1 MKVLFFEYAIGKFM
15 TNLHYSEEVLN
26 ALEEKLPLVGL
37 ETAVVTHGLPYP
49 TNVELAKAME
59 NVIRQEGAVPATV
72 GVLGGKTQIGMNRD
86 DILLLSQDKDVIKVS
101 RRDFARAA
109 ARKLN
114 GGTTVAGTIT
124 ALHLAGIKV
133 FATGGIGGV
142 HRDAPNDV
150 SADLPT
156 LAQTPVLVVCAGAKS
171 ILDLPATLESL
182 ETLSVPVIGYQTSL
196 FPAFYSRSSGLSV
209 DASVEDPEEAALLAK
224 AHWEM
229 GINSAVLLAVPPPME
244 DALPESVMEKAVDQA
259 IQEAEE
265 NQIHGQGVTPFL
277 LKRVSELTG
286 KASLTANLGL
296 LLNNAR
302 VAARTAVALSKL

>member
-1 MKVLFFEYAIGKFM
+1 MVA
-15 TNLHYSEEVLN
+15 LHYSEEVLQ
-26 ALEEKLPLVGL
+26 AIEENIPLVGL

-49 TNVELAKAME
+49 TNVELAQAME

-72 GVLGGKTQIGMNRD
+72 GVLGGKAQIGLNRH
-86 DILLLSQDKDVIKVS
+86 DIQLLAQDRDVLKIS

-124 ALHLAGIKV
+124 ALQLAGIKV

-142 HRDAPNDV
+142 HRDAPYDV

-171 ILDLPATLESL
+171 ILDLPATLEML
-182 ETLSVPVIGYQTSL
+182 ETLSVPVVGYQTSL
-196 FPAFYSRSSGLSV
+196 FPAFYSRSSGLPVNS
-209 DASVEDPEEAALLAK
+209 SVEDPEEAALFAK

-229 GINSAVLLAVPPPME
+229 GVKSAVLLAVPPPMN
-244 DALPESVMEKAVDQA
+244 DALPETLMEEAVDQA
-259 IQEAEE
+259 LREAKE
-265 NQIHGQGVTPFL
+265 NQIHGQSVTPYL

-286 KASLTANLGL
+286 KASLRANMGL

-302 VAARTAVALSKL
+302 VAARTAVEYSKL

>member
-1 MKVLFFEYAIGKFM
+1 MAD
-15 TNLHYSEEVLN
+15 LHYSEEVLK
-26 ALEEKLPLVGL
+26 ALEDKTPLVGL

-49 TNVELAKAME
+49 TNVELAQAME

-72 GVLGGKTQIGMNRD
+72 GVLGGKAQIGLNRED
-86 DILLLSQDKDVIKVS
+86 FLLLAQDQDVIKVS

-109 ARKLN
+109 VHKLN

-142 HRDAPNDV
+142 HREAPFDV
-150 SADLPT
+150 SADLAT

-171 ILDLPATLESL
+171 ILDLPATLETL
-182 ETLSVPVIGYQTSL
+182 ETLSVPVVGYQTSL
-196 FPAFYSRSSGLSV
+196 FPAFYSRSSGLTV
-209 DASVEDPEEAALLAK
+209 DSSVEDPEEAAQFTK
-224 AHWEM
+224 THWDM
-229 GINSAVLLAVPPPME
+229 GSKSAVLLTVPPPLQ
-244 DALPESVMEKAVDQA
+244 DALPEDVMMKAVDQA
-259 IQEAEE
+259 IQEAER
-265 NQIHGQGVTPFL
+265 NHLHGQGVTPFL

-286 KASLTANLGL
+286 KASLKANLGL

-302 VAARTAVALSKL
+302 VAARTAVALAKIS

>member
-1 MKVLFFEYAIGKFM
+1 MAD
-15 TNLHYSEEVLN
+15 LHYSEEVLD
-26 ALEEKLPLVGL
+26 ALEKNKPLVGL

-49 TNVELAKAME
+49 TNIELAQAME

-72 GVLGGKTQIGMNRD
+72 GVLGGKAQIGMNRE
-86 DILLLSQDKDVIKVS
+86 DILLLAQDRDVIKVS

-124 ALHLAGIKV
+124 VLHLAGIKV

-142 HRDAPNDV
+142 HREADFDV
-150 SADLPT
+150 SADLPA
-156 LAQTPVLVVCAGAKS
+156 LAQTPILVVCAGAKS
-171 ILDLPATLESL
+171 ILDLPATLEML
-182 ETLSVPVIGYQTSL
+182 ETLSVPVVGYQTSL
-196 FPAFYSRSSGLSV
+196 FPAFYSRSSGLTV
-209 DASVEDPEEAALLAK
+209 DASVEDPQEAALLARS
-224 AHWEM
+224 HWNL
-229 GINSAVLLAVPPPME
+229 GIESAVLLAVPPPMNA
-244 DALPESVMEKAVDQA
+244 ALPEQVMQEAVDRA
-259 IQEAEE
+259 LKEAEE
-265 NQIHGQGVTPFL
+265 NHIQGQGVTPFL

-302 VAARTAVALSKL
+302 VAARAAVELAKL

>member
-1 MKVLFFEYAIGKFM
+1 MAD
-15 TNLHYSEEVLN
+15 LHYSEEVLD
-26 ALEEKLPLVGL
+26 ALEKNKPLVGL

-49 TNVELAKAME
+49 TNIELAQAME

-72 GVLGGKTQIGMNRD
+72 GVLGGKAQIGMNRE
-86 DILLLSQDKDVIKVS
+86 DILLLAQDRDVIKVS

-124 ALHLAGIKV
+124 VLHLAGIKV

-142 HRDAPNDV
+142 HREADFDV
-150 SADLPT
+150 SADLPA
-156 LAQTPVLVVCAGAKS
+156 LAQTPILVVCAGAKS
-171 ILDLPATLESL
+171 ILDLPATLEML
-182 ETLSVPVIGYQTSL
+182 ETLSVPVVGYQTSL
-196 FPAFYSRSSGLSV
+196 FPAFYSRSSGLTV
-209 DASVEDPEEAALLAK
+209 DASVEDPQEAALLARS
-224 AHWEM
+224 HWNL
-229 GINSAVLLAVPPPME
+229 GIESAVLLAVPPPMNA
-244 DALPESVMEKAVDQA
+244 ALPEQVMQEAVDRA
-259 IQEAEE
+259 LKEAKE
-265 NQIHGQGVTPFL
+265 NHVQGQGVTPFL

-302 VAARTAVALSKL
+302 VAARAAVELAKL

>member
-1 MKVLFFEYAIGKFM
+1 MAE
-15 TNLHYSEEVLN
+15 LHYSEEVLTAMHEN
-26 ALEEKLPLVGL
+26 IPLVGL

-49 TNVELAKAME
+49 TNVELAQAME
-59 NVIRQEGAVPATV
+59 NVVRQEGAVPATV
-72 GVLGGKTQIGMNRD
+72 GVLGGKAQIGMNRE
-86 DILLLSQDKDVIKVS
+86 DILLLAQDRDVIKVS
-101 RRDFARAA
+101 RRDYARAA

-124 ALHLAGIKV
+124 ALHLAGIQV

-142 HRDAPNDV
+142 HRDAPFDI

-171 ILDLPATLESL
+171 ILDLPATLEML
-182 ETLSVPVIGYQTSL
+182 ETLSVPVVGYQTPL
-196 FPAFYSRSSGLSV
+196 FPAFFSRSSGLPV
-209 DASVEDPEEAALLAK
+209 TASVEDPQEAALLTK

-229 GINSAVLLAVPPPME
+229 GIESAVLLAVPPPMQ
-244 DALPESVMEKAVDQA
+244 DALPEDMMQGVVDQA
-259 IQEAEE
+259 LREAAE
-265 NQIHGQGVTPFL
+265 NHIHGQGVTPFL

-302 VAARTAVALSKL
+302 VAAQTAVELSKM

>member
-1 MKVLFFEYAIGKFM
+1 MAK
-15 TNLHYSEEVLN
+15 LHYSEEVLTAMHEN
-26 ALEEKLPLVGL
+26 KPLVGL

-49 TNVELAKAME
+49 TNVELAQAME

-72 GVLGGKTQIGMNRD
+72 GVLGGTAQIGMNRE
-86 DILLLSQDKDVIKVS
+86 DILLLAQDRDVIKVS
-101 RRDFARAA
+101 RRDYARAA

-142 HRDAPNDV
+142 HRDAPFDI

-171 ILDLPATLESL
+171 ILDLPATLEML
-182 ETLSVPVIGYQTSL
+182 ETLSVPVVGYQTPL
-196 FPAFYSRSSGLSV
+196 FPAFFSRSSGLPV
-209 DASVEDPEEAALLAK
+209 TASVEDPQEAALLTA

-229 GINSAVLLAVPPPME
+229 GIESAVLLAVPPPMQ
-244 DALPESVMEKAVDQA
+244 DALPEELMSEVIDRALT
-259 IQEAEE
+259 EASQ
-265 NQIHGQGVTPFL
+265 NNIHGQGVTPFL

-302 VAARTAVALSKL
+302 VAAQTAVELSKLA